1 MRVAR
6 RGIRPLRGW
15 IDWARRDEGS
25 ATGWA
30 IGVMLVGLL
39 LVALVFD
46 GANAITA
53 RVHALDVAQQAARAG
68 ADQIDLATL
77 RTTGEFRLDPVA
89 AEAAAHQ
96 FLVQAG
102 VTGSATATADQVTVT
117 VTLTEAAVL
126 LAAIGINTYT
136 VSAQRTAEP
145 ATD

>member
-1 MRVAR
+1 
-6 RGIRPLRGW
+6 
-15 IDWARRDEGS
+15 
-25 ATGWA
+25 
-30 IGVMLVGLL
+30 MLVGLL

-46 GANAITA
+46 GANAMTA
-53 RVHALDVAQQAARAG
+53 RVDALDIAQQAARAG

-77 RTTGEFRLDPVA
+77 RTTGEIRLDPAA

-96 FLVQAG
+96 FLAQAG

-136 VSAQRTAEP
+136 VRAQGTAEP
-145 ATD
+145 ATN